1 MITLSQ
7 HVWIYD
13 STVFTVVAYL
23 VVVTYLLIAM
33 LSVARLLFIDNS
45 FTTMFGIECTKKW
58 IEIWLNYAVDKVFDY
73 GGLIVTVLL
82 NAVIY
87 VAAFFVISLLTI
99 IAAIIF
105 TLSWVF
111 GFRK

>member
-33 LSVARLLFIDNS
+33 LSVARLLFIDSS
-45 FTTMFGIECTKKW
+45 FMTMFGIECTKKW

-73 GGLIVTVLL
+73 GGLVFTVLSNVL
-82 NAVIY
+82 IQILFIMIV
-87 VAAFFVISLLTI
+87 VVLTI
-99 IAAIIF
+99 IAAIVF
-105 TLSWVF
+105 ALSWVF
-111 GFRK
+111 GHRK